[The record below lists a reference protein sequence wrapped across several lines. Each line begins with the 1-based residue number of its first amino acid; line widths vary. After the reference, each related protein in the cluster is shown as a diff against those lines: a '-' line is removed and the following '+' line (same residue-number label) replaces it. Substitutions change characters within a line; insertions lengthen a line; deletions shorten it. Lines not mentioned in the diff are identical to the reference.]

1 MGLCTPIP
9 NKSPKSSLMDSIC
22 YNLSPTFG
30 FHYTHITPR
39 LVHYYRHFHSTT
51 HSYPNLMPF
60 FTQHVQMQQIPT
72 FRFYL
77 HRSEP
82 NALFFICVLGL
93 STHPISF
100 PQTTIIFQNPKYK
113 KTSPYPSQWP
123 MNLHQDTHPIPKSVL
138 PKNGRF
144 IFLLKTKTALALSF
158 FTSYNHFSS
167 IPTLQI

>member
-9 NKSPKSSLMDSIC
+9 NKSQTNSLMGSIC

-30 FHYTHITPR
+30 FNYTHITPR

-93 STHPISF
+93 STI
-100 PQTTIIFQNPKYK
+100 
-113 KTSPYPSQWP
+113 PSA
-123 MNLHQDTHPIPKSVL
+123 
-138 PKNGRF
+138 
-144 IFLLKTKTALALSF
+144 FLKRPSF
-158 FTSYNHFSS
+158 FKILNIEKLTIS
-167 IPTLQI
+167 IPMAHEPSPRHTLHSQKCFSKKWKIHIPSKDQNRFGPLLFYFF